1 MSKQDFVRPEAILD
15 NWSEHPWT
23 NGLQVERLQAMEKL
37 EVRTR
42 NSLYEITIID
52 GLSGEI
58 LVRGGPFFPEL
69 TPANLQGATLG
80 RSICKLRGIYE
91 GFRMELNVNGERAV
105 TTPVESIEVLEDLE
119 RDRVLGRFDR
129 STSVE

>member
-15 NWSEHPWT
+15 NWFEHPWT
-23 NGLQVERLQAMEKL
+23 NGVQVERLPDMEKL

-42 NSLYEITIID
+42 NSLYEMTIID

-80 RSICKLRGIYE
+80 GSICRLRGIYE
-91 GFRMELNVNGERAV
+91 GFLMEINVNGQRLV
-105 TTPVESIEVLEDLE
+105 TTPVESIEVLTDLA
-119 RDRVLGRFDR
+119 RDRALRLAR
-129 STSVE
+129 I